1 MLGIFSRRNRPLHM
15 GRFQMEKI
23 RRVEKPTTLITE
35 NIKRLPKRAGFFFR
49 AFFGDLGPKAGK
61 EIRSFITKNPL
72 NAAMGHVHW
81 TQVPIHKGEPYADP
95 AELPN
100 DPKKIAEHIKALC
113 YFLDSD
119 IVGICECPDWAWYS
133 EDLDGNPIK
142 PKHKYAV
149 VVVNDQRWET
159 MDSSSGD
166 DWISGAQ
173 SYRAYLKGSTTA
185 VVVADY
191 IRRLGYEAQAH
202 SNADGD
208 VMQIPLMLLAGLGE
222 MSRIGELV
230 LNPFIGPRHK
240 TAVITTNLPMATDKP
255 IDFGLQD
262 FCSKCQKCARECP
275 AQAIPFGDK
284 VLYNGYEIWK
294 PDVEKCTKYR
304 VTNAKGSSCGRCMK
318 MCPWNKE
325 GLLQH
330 RLAMWAAIR
339 LPWSRRMLIWLDD
352 KMGYGMRGAVNR
364 WWLDLS
370 TEKKNGRAFQREN
383 ANARDLSLDRDTSMG
398 NDKIATYP
406 VDTLP
411 RADQKRPV
419 PVDRRSG
426 LKDTKAAEEK
436 LRQALKDREDA
447 ELARTGD

>member
-1 MLGIFSRRNRPLHM
+1 MWWHQVFHMIIRIKKPVLSAVNGVAAGSGLGITLCSDMAVCTEDARFLCAWHSIGLANDATTSYSLVKIVGFRRAMELMYTNRMLSATDALDW
-15 GRFQMEKI
+15 QI
-23 RRVEKPTTLITE
+23 VNRVYSNQEFKDNAAMIAKDLAAGPTHLQGM
-35 NIKRLPKRAGFFFR
+35 A
-49 AFFGDLGPKAGK
+49 KAGK
-61 EIRSFITKNPL
+61 EIRRFITKNPL

-95 AELPN
+95 AELPE
-100 DPKKIAEHIKALC
+100 DPKEIAKHIKSLC

-119 IVGICECPDWAWYS
+119 IVGICECPEWAWYS
-133 EDLDGNPIK
+133 EDLDGKPIK
-142 PKHKYAV
+142 AKHKYAI

-159 MDSSSGD
+159 LDSSSGD

-222 MSRIGELV
+222 LSRIGELV

-240 TAVITTNLPMATDKP
+240 TAVITTNLPMEIDKP

-275 AQAIPFGDK
+275 AQAIPYGEK

-325 GLLQH
+325 GLL
-330 RLAMWAAIR
+330 R
-339 LPWSRRMLIWLDD
+339 
-352 KMGYGMRGAVNR
+352 
-364 WWLDLS
+364 
-370 TEKKNGRAFQREN
+370 EKQ
-383 ANARDLSLDRDTSMG
+383 T
-398 NDKIATYP
+398 
-406 VDTLP
+406 
-411 RADQKRPV
+411 
-419 PVDRRSG
+419 
-426 LKDTKAAEEK
+426 
-436 LRQALKDREDA
+436 
-447 ELARTGD
+447 